1 MSAEGKRPI
10 FVDGKPLSA
19 GSKVRLYDNAV
30 VEIATLR
37 FIFSINHDLIR
48 TIHNESVKYNL
59 PP

>member
-1 MSAEGKRPI
+1 MASEGKRPI
-10 FVDGKPLSA
+10 FVDGKPISV

-30 VEIATLR
+30 VEIACLR

-48 TIHNESVKYNL
+48 AIHNESVKYNL